1 MSEDVELLRRYAG
14 ERAEEAFAELVD
26 RHLNLVYSA
35 ALRQV
40 GGDTHLAKDV
50 TQAVFTDL
58 ARKSAS
64 LAGRTV
70 LTGWLYTSTRYAAAQ
85 AVRTERRRQVREQ
98 EAYTMNELSSG
109 TVSAS
114 EWERLQPV
122 LDEAMH
128 TLGERDREAILL
140 RFFEGRAFPEGGGRL
155 GLSEEAARKRVNRA
169 LDELRSVL
177 AKRGITSTASAL
189 AVLLMER
196 GVAAAPM
203 GLGVAVKAAALT
215 GAAAAGGAM
224 TFWQLLATAK
234 VAGGIAAAVTLAVA
248 GVATGQWRA
257 TAQLRADVENLRAE
271 KAKLAAAVSS
281 AGRQA
286 EIQSLG
292 DELATVRRATAVAAA
307 AVAAASP
314 AGPDTRSPAQRAADE
329 RANDPEAKRRAAL
342 LRRTSL
348 DSGYARL
355 FRTLALPPASLE
367 QFIGLLLEKSQAESD
382 AYRLARAQGVPVES
396 HADVALLNDAAT
408 AGIQQQMLDLLGA
421 EKFAYYRNYERTL
434 PFSYPITALAGQ
446 LRYTVAPLSDLQVQQ
461 IIDRVAAAFPN
472 LDSAFG
478 GNPYVIPD
486 SAIEVLSGT
495 LTSAQLAALNELQTS
510 QRAGREM
517 MDLNREAA
525 TNGLLRLLGQSLKD
539 YPPPPGSPADNA
551 PPPDNYSGFK
561 QPDASSLVS
570 VVFKQQPAADALMLY
585 RKLAGRQL
593 DIPPAISDAGRK
605 VNLEFKDLPPTAA
618 LMLLHQALLNAGIT
632 ITPVDDH
639 TDTAQ
644 LIAPTAKS

>member
-14 ERAEEAFAELVD
+14 ERAEDAFAELVN

-40 GGDTHLAKDV
+40 GGDAHLAKDV

-64 LAGRTV
+64 LTGRKV
-70 LTGWLYTSTRYAAAQ
+70 LTGWLYTSTRFAAAQ

-109 TVSAS
+109 TVPAG
-114 EWERLQPV
+114 EWERLQPA

-140 RFFEGRAFPEGGGRL
+140 RFFEGRAFPEVGGRL

-203 GLGVAVKAAALT
+203 GLGVAVKTAALT
-215 GAAAAGGAM
+215 GAAAAGGAV

-248 GVATGQWRA
+248 GVATGQWHA
-257 TAQLRADVENLRAE
+257 AAQLRAEVENLRAE

-281 AGRQA
+281 AGRQGK
-286 EIQSLG
+286 IQSLEN
-292 DELATVRRATAVAAA
+292 ELASVHRATAVATA
-307 AVAAASP
+307 AVTVA
-314 AGPDTRSPAQRAADE
+314 DTRTPAQRAADE

-367 QFIGLLLEKSQAESD
+367 QFISLLLEKSQAESD
-382 AYRLARAQGVPVES
+382 ADRLAQRQGVVINS
-396 HADVALLNDAAT
+396 FADYALLKDTAT
-408 AGIQQQMLDLLGA
+408 ADIQKQMRELLGA
-421 EKFAYYRNYERTL
+421 EKFAYFRNYERTL
-434 PFSYPITALAGQ
+434 PFSFPITALAAQ
-446 LRYTVAPLSDLQVQQ
+446 LRYTAEPLSDTQVQQ
-461 IIDRVAAAFPN
+461 VVDQITTTFPN
-472 LDSAFG
+472 FDSAFG
-478 GNPYVIPD
+478 EGAYLIPD
-486 SAIEVLSGT
+486 QAIAALSGT
-495 LTSAQLAALNELQTS
+495 LTPAQLAALKELQAS
-510 QRAGREM
+510 QRALREM

-525 TNGLLRLLGQSLKD
+525 TNGLVRLVGQSLKD

-585 RKLAGRQL
+585 RKLSGRQL
-593 DIPPAISDAGRK
+593 DITPAISDAGRK
-605 VNLEFKDLPPTAA
+605 VNVEFKDLPPTAA
-618 LMLLHQALLNAGIT
+618 LMLLQQALLNAGIT

-644 LIAPTAKS
+644 LIAPSTKS